1 MISLKRFITSD
12 YILHYIDLVL
22 CMIFILGACCFNLMF
37 CDYVLIG
44 LLDPLG
50 GTDATSL
57 LFNGSLIWI
66 GFCAIVCNLGMI
78 LKYRGSKK
86 YRFKIRE
93 DLCLVEKLV
102 LAVIKLIVYILPILT
117 VLLFIVTYM

>member
-1 MISLKRFITSD
+1 MLR
-12 YILHYIDLVL
+12 HY
-22 CMIFILGACCFNLMF
+22 CLM
-37 CDYVLIG
+37 
-44 LLDPLG
+44 
-50 GTDATSL
+50 
-57 LFNGSLIWI
+57 WI

-78 LKYRGSKK
+78 LKYRGSNK
-86 YRFKIRE
+86 YRFNIRE